1 MVGVHLMAFYI
12 QLLWCPELMGICL
25 VSSKTRS
32 RFVTFGCLLCRDVF
46 MVGEGSASDWD
57 PQPFLRI
64 KLLLLSFFCT
74 QANIR
79 SIHFVCHAD
88 PLFSQRNFPEV
99 LFLSSGML
107 TGWSMSP
114 VQQIYQR
121 VSSGICADGP
131 R

>member
-1 MVGVHLMAFYI
+1 
-12 QLLWCPELMGICL
+12 
-25 VSSKTRS
+25 
-32 RFVTFGCLLCRDVF
+32 

-64 KLLLLSFFCT
+64 KLLLLSFFYT